1 MENAGLVGCL
11 KCGVDA
17 CFLIPR
23 LASDL
28 VTGLRPLSLSIA
40 TFTVLVVVQFR
51 ETIHSHFERSGVAM
65 NTADAVFIVLAL
77 VRSAANNR
85 HAVGAS
91 STRTSLV
98 SLRLPHDLLRAP
110 Y

>member
-1 MENAGLVGCL
+1 
-11 KCGVDA
+11 
-17 CFLIPR
+17 
-23 LASDL
+23 
-28 VTGLRPLSLSIA
+28 
-40 TFTVLVVVQFR
+40 
-51 ETIHSHFERSGVAM
+51 M